1 MHPQRSQSS
10 APLFPVGGNSDSLQL
25 MHNQDESKPTHAPVR
40 YGLVII
46 TAVVTTIADQL
57 SKLLI
62 LRAFTEGEVRPVIQG
77 LFNLT
82 LAFNPGAAFGLW
94 TGLSD
99 GSRQVVLAL
108 TTLLALGVVF
118 VFLRH
123 TANRG
128 WIPQTALAAI
138 LGGALGNVIDR
149 LRYGRVVDF
158 LDFYWENYHWP
169 AFNIADSAICIGV
182 AVLILLPQPKTT

>member
-1 MHPQRSQSS
+1 
-10 APLFPVGGNSDSLQL
+10 
-25 MHNQDESKPTHAPVR
+25 
-40 YGLVII
+40 
-46 TAVVTTIADQL
+46 
-57 SKLLI
+57 
-62 LRAFTEGEVRPVIQG
+62 
-77 LFNLT
+77 
-82 LAFNPGAAFGLW
+82 
-94 TGLSD
+94 
-99 GSRQVVLAL
+99 
-108 TTLLALGVVF
+108 VVF